1 MTAKLV
7 YVYQAAT
14 HQYQRLLVAA
24 TRDAEKLKNFAWDI
38 KGV

>member
-1 MTAKLV
+1 MTEKLV
-7 YVYQAAT
+7 YVYQDSKME
-14 HQYQRLLVAA
+14 AA